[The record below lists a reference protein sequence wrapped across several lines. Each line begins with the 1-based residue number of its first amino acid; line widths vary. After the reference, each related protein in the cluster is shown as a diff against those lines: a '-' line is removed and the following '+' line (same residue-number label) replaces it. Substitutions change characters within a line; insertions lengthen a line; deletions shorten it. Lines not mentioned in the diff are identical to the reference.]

1 MLTFQHD
8 SPRNRKS
15 LTCNLW
21 LLFHTM
27 IFPMSCGI
35 ENPTPTKKNNRYKM
49 IQELAPSFLLA
60 GIAGLQQRNARVQS
74 MVSTTGKCHTCIP
87 KAPAKR
93 KQDSTGMKQHAFTGH
108 TRMASG
114 TVMGPNVASLSSKCI
129 EDMLSQPLSC
139 IFDRHLNI
147 LSYCLAQTDAWL
159 VWHPEYH
166 SMLRLP

>member
-1 MLTFQHD
+1 MTA
-8 SPRNRKS
+8 PE
-15 LTCNLW
+15 T
-21 LLFHTM
+21 
-27 IFPMSCGI
+27 
-35 ENPTPTKKNNRYKM
+35 ENPWLAIYDCCSIRWFSQCHVELKTPPQQKKNNRYKM